1 MEWKP
6 TRLTR
11 EQMEERRLE
20 AARLLRAG
28 KQSQAEI
35 ARQLGVSRMA
45 VSQWAAQL
53 RAGGVRQLRRRRG
66 GGRPAKLSAAQKR
79 QLKHRLKR
87 GAQAAGFPTERWTLA
102 RVQQVI
108 ERDFGVSYHRH
119 HLSWLL
125 DQLDW
130 SVQQPL
136 PRAAERDEA
145 VIRAWLADDWPRI
158 KKGAA
163 AWRRRRVLR

>member
-28 KQSQAEI
+28 KVSQAEI

-45 VSQWAAQL
+45 VSQWASQL
-53 RAGGVRQLRRRRG
+53 KAGGVRQLRRRHG
-66 GGRPAKLSAAQKR
+66 GGRRAKLSPAQKQ
-79 QLKHRLKR
+79 QLKRMLKR
-87 GAQAAGFPTERWTLA
+87 GAQAAGFLTERWTLA

-108 ERDFGVSYHRH
+108 EREFGISYHRN

-136 PRAAERDEA
+136 PRAAERDEDL
-145 VIRAWLADDWPRI
+145 IRAWLAGDWPRI

-163 AWRRRRVLR
+163 AWRRRGVL

>member
-20 AARLLRAG
+20 AARLLRRG
-28 KQSQAEI
+28 KLTQAEI

-45 VSQWAAQL
+45 VSQWAARL
-53 RAGGVRQLRRRRG
+53 EAGGVRQLRQRHSS
-66 GGRPAKLSAAQKR
+66 GRPAKLTTAQR
-79 QLKHRLKR
+79 GQLRRLLRR
-87 GAQAAGFPTERWTLA
+87 GARTAGFPTERWTLA

-108 ERDFGVSYHRH
+108 KRKFDVSYHRN
-119 HLSWLL
+119 HLAWLL

-136 PRAAERDEA
+136 PRAAERDED
-145 VIRAWLADDWPRI
+145 VIRAWLAQDWPRI

-163 AWRRRRVLR
+163 AWRRRGVLR

>member
-20 AARLLRAG
+20 AARLLRRG
-28 KQSQAEI
+28 KLTQAEI

-45 VSQWAAQL
+45 VSQWAARL
-53 RAGGVRQLRRRRG
+53 EAGGIRQLRQRRS
-66 GGRPAKLSAAQKR
+66 GGRPAKLTAAQR
-79 QLKHRLKR
+79 GQLRRLLKR
-87 GAQAAGFPTERWTLA
+87 GARAAGFATERWTLA

-108 ERDFGVSYHRH
+108 KRKFDVSYHRN
-119 HLSWLL
+119 HLAWFL
-125 DQLDW
+125 DQLGW

-136 PRAAERDEA
+136 PRAAERDED
-145 VIRAWLADDWPRI
+145 VIRAWLAQDWPRI

-163 AWRRRRVLR
+163 TWRRRGVL

>member
-20 AARLLRAG
+20 AARLLRTG
-28 KQSQAEI
+28 KLTQAEI
-35 ARQLGVSRMA
+35 ARQFSVSRMT
-45 VSQWAAQL
+45 VSRWASQL
-53 RAGGVRQLRRRRG
+53 KTGGVRQLRRRRG
-66 GGRPAKLSAAQKR
+66 GGRHAKLSATQKQ
-79 QLKHRLKR
+79 QLKRTLKR

-108 ERDFGVSYHRH
+108 KREFGVSYHRN

-136 PRAAERDEA
+136 PRAAERAEA
-145 VIRAWLADDWPRI
+145 VIRAWLTGDWPRI

>member
-20 AARLLRAG
+20 AAHLLRRG
-28 KQSQAEI
+28 KLTQAEI

-45 VSQWAAQL
+45 VSQWAARL
-53 RAGGVRQLRRRRG
+53 AAGGVRQLRQRRSS
-66 GGRPAKLSAAQKR
+66 GRPAKLTAAQR
-79 QLKHRLKR
+79 GQLRRLLKR
-87 GAQAAGFPTERWTLA
+87 GARAAGFPTERWTLA

-108 ERDFGVSYHRH
+108 QQTFDVTYHRN
-119 HLSWLL
+119 HLAWLL

-130 SVQQPL
+130 SVQQP
-136 PRAAERDEA
+136 P
-145 VIRAWLADDWPRI
+145 P
-158 KKGAA
+158 
-163 AWRRRRVLR
+163 

>member
-20 AARLLRAG
+20 AARLLRRG
-28 KQSQAEI
+28 KLTQAEI

-45 VSQWAAQL
+45 VSKWAAHL
-53 RAGGVRQLRRRRG
+53 EAGGVRRLRQRRSS
-66 GGRPAKLSAAQKR
+66 GRPAKLTAAQR
-79 QLKHRLKR
+79 GQLRRLLKR
-87 GAQAAGFPTERWTLA
+87 GARSAGFPTERWTLA

-108 ERDFGVSYHRH
+108 KRKFDVSYHRN
-119 HLSWLL
+119 HLAWLL
-125 DQLDW
+125 DQLEW

-136 PRAAERDEA
+136 PRAAERDED
-145 VIRAWLADDWPRI
+145 VIRAWLTGDWPRI

-163 AWRRRRVLR
+163 AWRRRGVLR

>member
-6 TRLTR
+6 THLTR
-11 EQMEERRLE
+11 EQKEERRLE
-20 AARLLRAG
+20 AARLLRRG
-28 KQSQAEI
+28 KLTQAEI
-35 ARQLGVSRMA
+35 ARQLGVSRMT
-45 VSQWAAQL
+45 VSRWAAQL
-53 RAGGVRQLRRRRG
+53 EAGGVRRLRQRRSSGRPSKLTAAQRGQLRR
-66 GGRPAKLSAAQKR
+66 L
-79 QLKHRLKR
+79 LKR
-87 GAQAAGFPTERWTLA
+87 GARAAGFPTERWTLA

-108 ERDFGVSYHRH
+108 QQKFDVSYHRN
-119 HLSWLL
+119 HLAWLL

-145 VIRAWLADDWPRI
+145 VIRAWLTGDWPRI

-163 AWRRRRVLR
+163 AWRRRGVL